1 MARERGIQ
9 EEALKQASL
18 PTTAKIRIGFFQF
31 MGPAGRCPEGDRGRA
46 DVAALLDQLMY
57 EIKVVDLA
65 TDSPDFGVVR
75 RTVLDRY
82 DRLYKQHAPDGRLT
96 YRRAASQREIVA
108 GTYTAIVLTHARV
121 AAGAFDS
128 ELYASGFALMRP
140 MLEALLKQYTVG
152 GYGRDD
158 DGWKNDIN
166 DQPRITKVSLRKLA
180 DLGGPDYTHLWAGF
194 KPWLNDFVHGGY
206 GQLSSNHN
214 PEIGKPDYPASWFW
228 TAMLIATLSMLYSSA
243 WLWAYLGHEDRAT
256 AIRDGMNAESW
267 NSLAVMHNG
276 QEVRIAAERAP
287 IVPTQS

>member
-1 MARERGIQ
+1 M
-9 EEALKQASL
+9 
-18 PTTAKIRIGFFQF
+18 
-31 MGPAGRCPEGDRGRA
+31 
-46 DVAALLDQLMY
+46 
-57 EIKVVDLA
+57 
-65 TDSPDFGVVR
+65 VR

-180 DLGGPDYTHLWAGF
+180 GSGRPGLHTPVGGLQAMAQRLRTRW
-194 KPWLNDFVHGGY
+194 VR
-206 GQLSSNHN
+206 
-214 PEIGKPDYPASWFW
+214 
-228 TAMLIATLSMLYSSA
+228 TAEQQSQSR
-243 WLWAYLGHEDRAT
+243 DR
-256 AIRDGMNAESW
+256 
-267 NSLAVMHNG
+267 
-276 QEVRIAAERAP
+276 
-287 IVPTQS
+287 

>member
-1 MARERGIQ
+1 
-9 EEALKQASL
+9 
-18 PTTAKIRIGFFQF
+18 
-31 MGPAGRCPEGDRGRA
+31 
-46 DVAALLDQLMY
+46 MY

-82 DRLYKQHAPDGRLT
+82 DRLYMQHAPDGRLA
-96 YRRAASQREIVA
+96 YSRAASQREIVA
-108 GTYTAIVLTHARV
+108 GTYTAIVLTHAQV
-121 AAGAFDS
+121 AASAFQS

-140 MLEALLKQYTVG
+140 MLEALLKQHTVG

-214 PEIGKPDYPASWFW
+214 PETGKPDYPASWFW
-228 TAMLIATLSMLYSSA
+228 TAMLITTLSMLDSSA
-243 WLWAYLGHEDRAT
+243 WLWTYLGHEDRT
-256 AIRDGMNAESW
+256 RAILDGMNAEPW
-267 NSLAVMHNG
+267 DSLAVMHNG
-276 QEVRIAAERAP
+276 QEVRIVAERSL
-287 IVPTQS
+287 IVPPQA